1 MFWRISLDG
10 IAAAKFLFSAQF
22 ANFWAVFKSHMYIYF
37 HLGTILKKRKA
48 VKKSSTSFNAK
59 GLYQGNI
66 IWNFYGKG
74 VKNFSDLNQ
83 RLFK

>member
-1 MFWRISLDG
+1 MALDG
-10 IAAAKFLFSAQF
+10 IAATKFLFSGQF

-37 HLGTILKKRKA
+37 NLGKILKKRKA
-48 VKKSSTSFNAK
+48 VKKSSSIFNSK
-59 GLYQGNI
+59 GLYTGNI

-74 VKNFSDLNQ
+74 VKKFSDLNQ